1 MICQNYRMLSFANPC
16 DSSSHCKCYVYHAI
30 EKKINSK
37 LITCNITWMHQYSAN
52 STLLSVVTIFGL
64 TYLSKPLDYFPF
76 VYIPDKDTI
85 FCCCSTNA
93 IHISYK
99 TVFKLNAAFEN
110 LHRKLAITIFLLL
123 FLHNFISKQ
132 YAITTNDNNNNS
144 TKSKK

>member
-1 MICQNYRMLSFANPC
+1 M
-16 DSSSHCKCYVYHAI
+16 
-30 EKKINSK
+30 
-37 LITCNITWMHQYSAN
+37 
-52 STLLSVVTIFGL
+52 LSVVTLFEL

-99 TVFKLNAAFEN
+99 TVFKLSAAFEN
-110 LHRKLAITIFLLL
+110 LPRKLAITIFLLL
-123 FLHNFISKQ
+123 FLHNLISKQ